1 MLDRTILRHLELFL
15 NIRRYTSSIRIHRE
29 LKQILSQLRQD
40 NTELRHRLRH
50 GGATN
55 SSTANFSALNSSALH
70 TNAVNTDLSNANAK
84 LRAQV
89 ESLKRELQ
97 ESSVAF
103 EKLRTESAREIAR
116 WKLKIGGTTS
126 AHESPAST
134 RSASSPGGDG
144 GSALV
149 SELRRQLLATQ
160 KELKF
165 ERLSRGTS
173 STAKPWSRSPEV
185 PSWNNTGR
193 STFNRSYSADRARPT
208 STGRLTSTSPTTG
221 RAVPSPRGDPLRQKY
236 SSSRDN
242 NARSGSGIAGR
253 SASPNLTRPTSNS
266 RNPRDREIS
275 PSVRARGN
283 NTGTATHNTF
293 SNSARRGSPSAVSSS
308 LGARFDPTEYQR
320 AKAQQ
325 QHSAR
330 PAWGAGATSTPSPN
344 RHRYSS
350 PARGESGYA
359 SAGSQV
365 ISKFK
370 EL

>member
-1 MLDRTILRHLELFL
+1 M
-15 NIRRYTSSIRIHRE
+15 
-29 LKQILSQLRQD
+29 LSQLRQD

-70 TNAVNTDLSNANAK
+70 MNAANTDLSNANTK
-84 LRAQV
+84 LKAQV

-116 WKLKIGGTTS
+116 WKLKIGGTSS
-126 AHESPAST
+126 AHDSPAST
-134 RSASSPGGDG
+134 RGANSPGGDG

-173 STAKPWSRSPEV
+173 SSSSKPWSRSPEV
-185 PSWNNTGR
+185 PSYGSTGR
-193 STFNRSYSADRARPT
+193 STYNRSYSADRARPS
-208 STGRLTSTSPTTG
+208 STGRVTSTSPTTG
-221 RAVPSPRGDPLRQKY
+221 RAIRDHRDDSARHKY
-236 SSSRDN
+236 SNPRDYN
-242 NARSGSGIAGR
+242 SRSGSGIAGR

-266 RNPRDREIS
+266 RNPRDREVS
-275 PSVRARGN
+275 PSLRGRGN
-283 NTGTATHNTF
+283 TPTATHNTF
-293 SNSARRGSPSAVSSS
+293 SSSARRGSPSAVSSS

-330 PAWGAGATSTPSPN
+330 PAWGAGATTTPSPN
-344 RHRYSS
+344 RYRYSS
-350 PARGESGYA
+350 PSRGESGYA
-359 SAGSQV
+359 SANSQV
-365 ISKFK
+365 IYSSA
-370 EL
+370 LLIANY